1 MDKRYKIASIGAGA
15 IVLLILAAIFG
26 IYRIFLRPSEVC
38 TSFLKCKPDPD
49 GPRIAFSSNRS
60 SQLSRA
66 VPQSYYVYIMNVDGT
81 CATKLTDTP
90 NAFWPRWSPDG
101 TRIAFEA
108 SGTLYMINPDGSQQ
122 KALAN
127 YGDCLSR
134 PMWSPDS
141 TKIAFLSGEDAEN
154 WPKRKTRTPDQAR

>member
-1 MDKRYKIASIGAGA
+1 
-15 IVLLILAAIFG
+15 
-26 IYRIFLRPSEVC
+26 
-38 TSFLKCKPDPD
+38 
-49 GPRIAFSSNRS
+49 
-60 SQLSRA
+60 
-66 VPQSYYVYIMNVDGT
+66 MNVDGT